1 MLEVNLNIMKMD
13 SKWTK
18 NYRTFYYI
26 VLFVALMQVL
36 DVYTYIFEIFKI
48 YFVKNSKILVLINF
62 SVRAK
67 NRRKHRK
74 NACVDKSL
82 TMQI

>member
-1 MLEVNLNIMKMD
+1 
-13 SKWTK
+13 
-18 NYRTFYYI
+18 
-26 VLFVALMQVL
+26 MQVL
-36 DVYTYIFEIFKI
+36 DVYTYIFEIVKI